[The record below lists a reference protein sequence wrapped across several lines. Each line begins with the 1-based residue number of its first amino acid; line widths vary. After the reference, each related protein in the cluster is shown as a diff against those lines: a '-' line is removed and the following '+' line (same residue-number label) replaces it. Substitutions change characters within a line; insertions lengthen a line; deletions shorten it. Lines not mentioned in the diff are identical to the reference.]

1 MTKKT
6 RRAKARRALLSISLV
21 LVMMMVAVGG
31 TIAWLTD
38 STEEIKN
45 TFTVGEIDIDL
56 TETPNYDSD
65 NDETKDSWTADLIP
79 GNKYEKDPKVTVI
92 ADSEEC
98 YLFVEVTE
106 ANNTF
111 TIDGSEEK
119 YLKYTLAITPT
130 GANGWEKGKGGEG
143 KIPANVYYRTVTS
156 SSKDQ
161 SWSLLSVI
169 AGTQDKMIEINDK
182 LTNQTMPEQ
191 KDAPTLS
198 FKAYAAQTANMTPEE
213 AWVRAQTAAEWDTG
227 ANKTGF
233 GVVTSSPTTNP

>member
-6 RRAKARRALLSISLV
+6 RRAKARHALLSISLV

-56 TETPNYDSD
+56 TETPNYDSN
-65 NDETKDSWTADLIP
+65 NDGTNDSWTADLIP
-79 GNKYEKDPKVTVI
+79 GNKYEKDPKVTVL
-92 ADSEEC
+92 ANSEEC

-111 TIDGSEEK
+111 AIDESEEK

-130 GANGWEKGKGGEG
+130 EGWKKGEGGKG

-156 SSKDQ
+156 SSQDQ
-161 SWSLLSVI
+161 FWSLLSVI

-213 AWVRAQTAAEWDTG
+213 AWVQAQTAAEWDTG
-227 ANKTGF
+227 ANETGF
-233 GVVTSSPTTNP
+233 GVVPSSPTTNP